1 MNNNQSIRATAAV
14 PAAKDNFR
22 LGPRIAIASLLA
34 VLLIGGA
41 GGWAATAKL
50 AGAVI
55 SQGVVIVDQKVK
67 SIQHRDGGIVSDIA
81 VVEGDRVEKGQIL
94 LRLDDA
100 QTKAERLIVK
110 AQLVELTARYARLQA
125 EREGD
130 DAITFPVGF
139 LESDPAAPE
148 IAQGAVRLFEGLRA
162 GRESQQAQLR
172 LGMEQI
178 AAEIVGLEGQLSA
191 KRAEIELVEAEFTKI
206 KDLADRQLVEATRV
220 YSTDRER
227 VRLRGELGEIDAA
240 IARARTRS
248 SEISLQILS
257 IDETS
262 RTDAQREIGTLETRL
277 SELRERATAIDDRL
291 TRTDIRAPISGTV
304 NELNVHTVGGVIT
317 PAEVLVT
324 IVPELAK
331 LKVEVRLPPVSIEQ
345 VSEGQI
351 ARLRFPAFNQ
361 RTTPELVSEVTY
373 VAPATTRDNKT
384 GEEYYLGYV
393 EIPAGEL
400 SKLGDSSL
408 LPGMPVEVFISTDE
422 RTVVSYLARPVLD
435 QFSRAFRE
443 R

>member
-1 MNNNQSIRATAAV
+1 MNDSQKMRPKATGPV
-14 PAAKDNFR
+14 RKDNFR

-81 VVEGDRVEKGQIL
+81 VTEGDVVKKGQIL

-110 AQLVELTARYARLQA
+110 AQLVELTARHARLLA
-125 EREGD
+125 EREGKD
-130 DAITFPVGF
+130 KVVFPMDF
-139 LESDPAAPE
+139 LASDPAAPE
-148 IAQGAVRLFEGLRA
+148 LAYGEERLFEGLRA
-162 GRESQQAQLR
+162 GRKSQEAQLR
-172 LGMEQI
+172 LGIEQI
-178 AAEIVGLEGQLSA
+178 AAEIVGLDGQLAA
-191 KRAEIELVEAEFTKI
+191 KREEIALVEAEYAKI
-206 KDLADRQLVEATRV
+206 KDLADRKLVETTRV
-220 YSTDRER
+220 YSTGRER

-240 IARARTRS
+240 VARARTRS

-277 SELRERATAIDDRL
+277 SELKERATAVDDRL
-291 TRTDIRAPISGTV
+291 SRTDIRAPISGTV

-324 IVPELAK
+324 IVPENAN

-345 VSEGQI
+345 VSEGQV

-361 RTTPELVSEVTY
+361 RTTPELVANMTY

-384 GEEYYLGYV
+384 GEEYYLGHV
-393 EIPAGEL
+393 EIPVGEL
-400 SKLGDSSL
+400 AKLGDSNL
-408 LPGMPVEVFISTDE
+408 LPGMPVEVFVSTDE